1 MIPRPI
7 NMRTELLPEGGSQ
20 DRQIERSAGAL
31 RGGWVSGET
40 EIDGFRWKLTVPG
53 NPDALL
59 DDDGVVAASQTD
71 DRMPYWAYVWPAA
84 LPMAKAVLR
93 ADWLVPSRVLELGCG
108 TGLVGLA
115 ALQRGHHVTFTDYEP
130 LSVAVARH
138 NAEQNGFSQFE
149 ARTLDWREPPEER
162 YPVIIGC
169 DLLYQENHFTPI
181 LDLLHRMLPPNG
193 ICWLGDGGRSVT
205 RRFWYLARERGFDVS
220 VLDANGELLAAPAS
234 DYQLFVL
241 RHQKK

>member
-7 NMRTELLPEGGSQ
+7 NMRTELLPAGGSL
-20 DRQIERSAGAL
+20 DHQIEQSAGSL
-31 RGGWVSGET
+31 RGGWVSSET
-40 EIDGFRWKLTVPG
+40 DVDGHRWKLTVPG

-59 DDDGVVAASQTD
+59 DDDSVVAASQTD

-93 ADWLVPSRVLELGCG
+93 ADWPIPSRVLELGCG

-130 LSVAVARH
+130 LSVAVAKH
-138 NAEQNGFSQFE
+138 NAEQNGFTQLE
-149 ARTLDWREPPEER
+149 ARTLDWRDPPEEQF
-162 YPVIIGC
+162 PVIIGC
-169 DLLYQENHFTPI
+169 DLLYQENHFEPI
-181 LDLLHRMLPPNG
+181 LQLLHRMLPQHG
-193 ICWLGDGGRSVT
+193 LCWLGDGGRSVA
-205 RRFWYLARERGFDVS
+205 RRFWNLASEQGFDVE
-220 VLDANGELLAAPAS
+220 VLDADGELLPAPTS

-241 RHQKK
+241 RHRY